1 MPAAENIRT
10 IADLERQS
18 AREKPWDVRVSERI
32 SDFVGSLT
40 FVGLHVLW
48 FGGWASWN
56 ALAPQALRFDPYPYG
71 LLTFMV
77 SLEGVLVATFV
88 LITQNRMARDAERR
102 AHLNLQVDLL
112 SEQELTVLLRLVRQI
127 AERLELPP
135 EAAGDPR
142 AEHLMRETNAY
153 ELMEG
158 VKQTL
163 QRDVAATDDERRD
176 IDQGGGAESGPAD
189 GSEATRPAVR

>member
-1 MPAAENIRT
+1 MTTVESSPSSLPAGENIRT

-40 FVGLHVLW
+40 FVGLHVAW
-48 FGGWASWN
+48 FSAWATWN
-56 ALAPQALRFDPYPYG
+56 AWAPEALRFDPYPYG
-71 LLTFMV
+71 LLTFVV

-88 LITQNRMARDAERR
+88 LITQNRMSRDAERR

-112 SEQELTVLLRLVRQI
+112 AEQELTMLLRIVRSI
-127 AERLELPP
+127 AERLDVEVPQ
-135 EAAGDPR
+135 DDQR
-142 AEHLMRETNAY
+142 AEALMRETNAY

-158 VKQTL
+158 VKRTL
-163 QRDVAATDDERRD
+163 ERERGTDAP
-176 IDQGGGAESGPAD
+176 AEKSD
-189 GSEATRPAVR
+189 

>member
-1 MPAAENIRT
+1 MTDNLPAAENIRT
-10 IADLERQS
+10 IAELERQS
-18 AREKPWDVRVSERI
+18 AREKPWTVRVSERI

-48 FGGWASWN
+48 FTGWASWN
-56 ALAPQALRFDPYPYG
+56 ALAPVSLRFDPYPYG
-71 LLTFMV
+71 LLTFVV

-112 SEQELTVLLRLVRQI
+112 SEQELTVLLRLLRQV
-127 AERLELPP
+127 AEHLQVAP
-135 EAAGDPR
+135 EHAVDGR

-158 VKQTL
+158 VKRTL
-163 QRDVAATDDERRD
+163 AQE
-176 IDQGGGAESGPAD
+176 GAQPPAD
-189 GSEATRPAVR
+189 DRAAADLPRPRRP

>member
-18 AREKPWDVRVSERI
+18 AQEKSWDVRFSERI

-48 FGGWASWN
+48 FSGWASWN
-56 ALAPQALRFDPYPYG
+56 ALGPEGLRFDPYPYG

-88 LITQNRMARDAERR
+88 LITQNRMSRDAERR

-112 SEQELTVLLRLVRQI
+112 AEQELTALLRLVRQI
-127 AERLELPP
+127 AERLDIPP
-135 EAAGDPR
+135 GPDDDSR
-142 AEHLMRETNAY
+142 AELLMRETNAY

-158 VKQTL
+158 VKRTL
-163 QRDVAATDDERRD
+163 NRTDSDAPGDEGAGSDRR
-176 IDQGGGAESGPAD
+176 
-189 GSEATRPAVR
+189 